1 MDLQFYGANCVT
13 VSIGGTRLVIDDN
26 LVSLGGKSVTKTG
39 DVALFTT
46 AQTTLS
52 KDARLNIDTPGE
64 YEIADISIY
73 GIPVRAHMDEDKQRT
88 AIMYKLISKEIRLL
102 IVGHI
107 FPKLN
112 ENDLETIG
120 TVDVLVIPVGGNG
133 FTLDPIGAMEV
144 VKEIEPKLIIPT
156 YYDDPKLNFP
166 VPAQTLD
173 QALQGLA
180 LEPKERV
187 SKLRLKSG
195 DFSETM
201 QLVILD
207 RQ

>member
-1 MDLQFYGANCVT
+1 
-13 VSIGGTRLVIDDN
+13 
-26 LVSLGGKSVTKTG
+26 
-39 DVALFTT
+39 
-46 AQTTLS
+46 
-52 KDARLNIDTPGE
+52 
-64 YEIADISIY
+64 
-73 GIPVRAHMDEDKQRT
+73 MDEDKQRT

-120 TVDVLVIPVGGNG
+120 TVDALVIPVGGNG

-173 QALQGLA
+173 QALQSLA